1 MEYKANDYM
10 EVEMAKCFQRGH
22 YVYSEP
28 PKTVE
33 QEDDISE
40 ILSTFDDVIKQMIL
54 PAYKDKSGLIHHH
67 ELEDSKLLSLALTFL
82 FQNHSILL

>member
-10 EVEMAKCFQRGH
+10 QVEMAKCFQRGH

-54 PAYKDKSGLIHHH
+54 PAY
-67 ELEDSKLLSLALTFL
+67 
-82 FQNHSILL
+82 